1 MTYLGLRKVKQMIK
15 KIYQYKLRT
24 FINAS
29 HAIRWADGQ
38 GTIHPHT
45 WEVVL
50 NIIPPVTSTSEVVK
64 FEDIELLVQNYLQ
77 KYAGQ
82 TLNDIAPFRTIN
94 PTLEN
99 FADVLFDELTAALDV
114 IHFQLVQLDLG
125 ESAKRFYSI
134 SLAD

>member
-15 KIYQYKLRT
+15 KISQYKLRT

-29 HAIRWADGQ
+29 HAIRLADGQ

-45 WEVVL
+45 LEVVL

-77 KYAGQ
+77 KLRG
-82 TLNDIAPFRTIN
+82 
-94 PTLEN
+94 
-99 FADVLFDELTAALDV
+99 
-114 IHFQLVQLDLG
+114 
-125 ESAKRFYSI
+125 KR
-134 SLAD
+134 